1 MRKRINNDFDALVEV
16 FHEGVKIDLS
26 LYEITSVRMVSN
38 QAYPATDYEIRNG
51 SLFLHVT
58 PLIVP
63 KPGKYKIVVSYR
75 IADPTLA
82 DGFWNYEFDK
92 HIVTIVGCSEE
103 EDAGEVVITA
113 DAVIGMQGKSAYQVW
128 LEAGNTGTVEDYL
141 ADIKGD
147 PFTYA
152 NFTPAQL
159 EALKV
164 KGDKGDPFTY
174 DDFTPAQ
181 LEALKVKGDKG
192 DPFLYSD
199 FTPEQ
204 IAELQQ
210 PATDAV
216 TAVNEAEALRVTAE
230 NTRVQNEQG
239 RVTAEGIRQSNETA
253 RVNAENDRVE
263 AEALRLS
270 AETTRGQSE
279 QARVTAEGLRVTAEQ
294 TRQTNTTTAIQ
305 NANNAATNANTKAG
319 LADTAAN
326 NANAKATL
334 ANDAATLANEKAGL
348 ANDAATTANN
358 AAEAVAPSV
367 INNEEVQAEV
377 YNLLNARIAALEA
390 IIAAGVYN
398 YIQADTLIGVQS
410 LKYKGAEMILTGT
423 AAPAIAPDFVG
434 QIYVNTTG
442 GVTYMAKGIASAA
455 DWKQTSN

>member
-38 QAYPATDYEIRNG
+38 QAYPVTDYEIRNG
-51 SLFLHVT
+51 SLFLHVN
-58 PLIVP
+58 PLIAP
-63 KPGKYKIVVSYR
+63 KTGRYKIVVTYR

-92 HIVTIVGCSEE
+92 HLVIIVGSSDE

-128 LEAGNTGTVEDYL
+128 LDAGNTGTVEDYL

-152 NFTPAQL
+152 
-159 EALKV
+159 
-164 KGDKGDPFTY
+164 
-174 DDFTPAQ
+174 DFTPAQ
-181 LEALKVKGDKG
+181 LEALKVKGD
-192 DPFLYSD
+192 PFLYED
-199 FTPEQ
+199 FTPSQ

-216 TAVNEAEALRVTAE
+216 AAVNEAEALRVTAE
-230 NTRVQNEQG
+230 TTRVQNEQG
-239 RVTAEGIRQSNETA
+239 RVTAEGIRQQNEIE
-253 RVNAENDRVE
+253 RVNAENERDE

-270 AETTRGQSE
+270 DETTRGQNE
-279 QARVTAEGLRVTAEQ
+279 QSRINAEGLRVTAES
-294 TRQTNTTTAIQ
+294 TRQTNTATAIT

-319 LADTAAN
+319 LAETAAT

-334 ANDAATLANEKAGL
+334 ANDAATLANTKAGL

-358 AAEAVAPSV
+358 AAAAVAPSV

-434 QIYVNTTG
+434 QTFVNTTG